1 LYVIQQNV
9 NMNTKEYN
17 KTVEQFADKVY
28 RFALSLTGNKHVAG
42 DIVQDSFERL
52 WINHGDIA
60 FDKARSFLFSTAHN
74 RSIDIFRK
82 DKRMVD
88 TDNFRAEVSIS
99 VDQYSD
105 LKEVLHNAIGQLND
119 VQRSVVLLRDYEG
132 YSYQEIADITG
143 LNETQVKV
151 YIFRA
156 RQFLKQYIGTMQN
169 VL

>member
-1 LYVIQQNV
+1 
-9 NMNTKEYN
+9 
-17 KTVEQFADKVY
+17 
-28 RFALSLTGNKHVAG
+28 
-42 DIVQDSFERL
+42 
-52 WINHGDIA
+52 
-60 FDKARSFLFSTAHN
+60 
-74 RSIDIFRK
+74 
-82 DKRMVD
+82 MVD